1 MIPNHFALIPHN
13 VHQFAATQA
22 IIDVEHKQLRG
33 TQLGQHPYARALF
46 RHLRGGAMRITARD
60 IRFAVGEYSPKE
72 RNGASKSDYIAA
84 LDRLIETR
92 GRSCLLPLSGS
103 TVGQYFPEEHYRLSE
118 RKNRQW
124 ELRFTRV
131 DKIDAKQRQQKR
143 RRYQAQVA
151 QAQIELAFTTPSE
164 LAAWYKRQ
172 KRQGIF
178 DDDLIESVYAW
189 SQRFCDMNSNEFL
202 SGQPLWAILQ
212 AMRDELSARSEPT
225 QWLDWLLLGNK
236 LGENTAIHP
245 IVHAD

>member
-1 MIPNHFALIPHN
+1 MIPNHLALIPHN

-22 IIDVEHKQLRG
+22 IIEVESKQQRG
-33 TQLGQHPYARALF
+33 VRLAPFPYAKALF
-46 RHLRGGAMRITARD
+46 RHLRGGAERITAKD
-60 IRFAVGEYSPKE
+60 LRFAVGDYTPTSLG
-72 RNGASKSDYIAA
+72 GASKSDYIAA

-92 GRSCLLPLSGS
+92 GRDCPLPLSGS
-103 TVGQYFPEEHYRLSE
+103 TVGEYFPDERYRQSE
-118 RKNRQW
+118 RQERQW
-124 ELRFTRV
+124 ALRFLRH
-131 DKIDAKQRQQKR
+131 DKIEAKQRQQKR

-164 LAAWYKRQ
+164 LSAWYKRQ
-172 KRQGIF
+172 ERQGIF